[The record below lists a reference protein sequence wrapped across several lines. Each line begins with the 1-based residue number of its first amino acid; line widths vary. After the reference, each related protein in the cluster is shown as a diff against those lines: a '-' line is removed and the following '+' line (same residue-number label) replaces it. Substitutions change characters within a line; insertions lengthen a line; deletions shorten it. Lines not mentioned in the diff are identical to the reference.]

1 MLLTL
6 ISFRGRFNYTNLSRY
21 SDLNEKT
28 YRRQFGKNLD
38 FIEFNRIGN
47 SEIIPVSATLIAA
60 LDCSFVGKSGDK
72 TYGLGKFWDSK
83 QGKAE
88 KGLEISTLALID
100 VDYNTAYHVSTR
112 QTPPE
117 AKEGETR
124 VNDYVRH
131 FQKDYH
137 ALPESVR
144 YIVTDAYYSKS
155 LITNAILE
163 EGYDQIGKLRCDA
176 NLRYL
181 YTGEQKP
188 KGRPKKYDGKMVIG
202 EISRLDFAGVSED
215 GTKVYTAIVNCVNL
229 KRDIRIAYLVKNTAS
244 GSRFALLFSTDTA
257 LNALLIYKYYKAR
270 FQIEFLFRDAKQF
283 TGLMDCQARSE
294 KALHS
299 HFNASFAALNLIKWH
314 DRELSPNRKPI
325 SIGSWKTRFFNELLI
340 ERIFCNFGFDLS
352 LIKSSSSYE
361 ELCNF
366 GVVSF

>member
-1 MLLTL
+1 MTL
-6 ISFRGRFNYTNLSRY
+6 IGLRGRFNYTNLSRY

-28 YRRQFGKNLD
+28 YRRWFEKKLD

-47 SEIIPVSATLIAA
+47 NEVIPASATLIGAM
-60 LDCSFVGKSGDK
+60 DCSFMDKSGDK

-88 KGLEISTLALID
+88 KGLEISTLSVVD

-117 AKEGETR
+117 SKEGETR

-131 FQKDYH
+131 FQEDCH
-137 ALPESVR
+137 ALPKSVR
-144 YIVTDAYYSKS
+144 YIATDAYYSKL
-155 LITNAILE
+155 LITNAILDK
-163 EGYDQIGKLRCDA
+163 GYQQIGKMRCDA

-188 KGRPKKYDGKMVIG
+188 KGRRRTYDGKMVIG
-202 EISRLDFAGVSED
+202 EINRLEFVGEQPD
-215 GTKVYTAIVNCVNL
+215 GTKVYTAVVNCVNL
-229 KRDIRIAYLVKNTAS
+229 KRDIRIAYLVKNTCRGLS
-244 GSRFALLFSTDTA
+244 FALLFSTDTELDA
-257 LNALLIYKYYKAR
+257 LSIVRYYKAR

-283 TGLMDCQARSE
+283 TGLGDCQARSE

-314 DRELSPNRKPI
+314 DREISPSRKPI
-325 SIGSWKTRFFNELLI
+325 SIGSWKIRFFNELLI
-340 ERIFCNFGFDLS
+340 ERIFCNSAFDLS
-352 LIKSSSSYE
+352 LIKSSSTYE

-366 GVVSF
+366 GAVSC

>member
-1 MLLTL
+1 L
-6 ISFRGRFNYTNLSRY
+6 
-21 SDLNEKT
+21 DEKT
-28 YRRQFGKNLD
+28 YRRQFAKKLN

-47 SEIIPVSATLIAA
+47 KVAIPESAVKIAV
-60 LDCSFVGKSGDK
+60 LDCSFVVKSGKK
-72 TYGLGKFWDSK
+72 TYGLGKFWDGK

-88 KGLEISTLALID
+88 KGLEISTLAVVD

-124 VNDYVRH
+124 VHDYVRH
-131 FQKDYH
+131 FQKDCY
-137 ALPESVR
+137 ALPEDVR
-144 YIVTDAYYSKS
+144 YVVTDAYYTKQ
-155 LITNAILE
+155 LMTQAILDS
-163 EGYDQIGKLRCDA
+163 GFDQIGKMRCDA

-181 YTGEQKP
+181 YTGEQKS
-188 KGRPKKYDGKMVIG
+188 KGRRRVYDGKMVIG
-202 EISRLDFAGVSED
+202 EVDRLEFVGVQK
-215 GTKVYTAIVNCVNL
+215 GAMIYTAVVNCVNL
-229 KRDIRIAYLVKNTAS
+229 KRDVRIVYLVSKTE
-244 GSRFALLFSTDTA
+244 SRLSFALLFSTDTQLDA
-257 LNALLIYKYYKAR
+257 LSIVRYYQSR

-294 KALHS
+294 EALHS

-340 ERIFCNFGFDLS
+340 GRIFCNFALDLS
-352 LIKSSSSYE
+352 LIKSSSTYE

-366 GVVSF
+366 GAVSC

>member
-1 MLLTL
+1 L
-6 ISFRGRFNYTNLSRY
+6 ISFRGRFNYINLSRY

-28 YRRQFGKNLD
+28 YRRQFGKSLD
-38 FIEFNRIGN
+38 FIEFSRIGN

-72 TYGLGKFWDSK
+72 TYGLDKFWDSK

-88 KGLEISTLALID
+88 KGLEISTLALVD

-131 FQKDYH
+131 FQKDCH
-137 ALPESVR
+137 ALPKSVR
-144 YIVTDAYYSKS
+144 YIATDAYYSKS

-163 EGYDQIGKLRCDA
+163 KGYDQIGKLRGDA

-188 KGRPKKYDGKMVIG
+188 KGRRREYDGKMVIG
-202 EISRLDFAGVSED
+202 EISRLDFAGELQD
-215 GTKVYTAIVNCVNL
+215 GTKIYTAIVNCVNL

-294 KALHS
+294 EALHS

-340 ERIFCNFGFDLS
+340 ERIFCNFAFDLS
-352 LIKSSSSYE
+352 LIKSSSTYE